1 MGLPI
6 NKLLIA
12 TNTNNILQRVL
23 ENGLYKP
30 SKVHE
35 TLSPS
40 MDIQVASNFERLLF
54 YVLDQNEK
62 KVNQLMSDLKNK
74 GSFNLDSADVEKIK
88 KDFVAQSVSDDE
100 VLKIIKNFYQEFNIL
115 IDPHT
120 AVGVGAI
127 EKQNIK
133 GKNIVLSTADPSKFR
148 NAVKKA
154 TNKTPDLP
162 EKLNYIIKESEQY
175 QQLPTNLEKIKKYI
189 LSKI

>member
-1 MGLPI
+1 
-6 NKLLIA
+6 
-12 TNTNNILQRVL
+12 
-23 ENGLYKP
+23 
-30 SKVHE
+30 
-35 TLSPS
+35 

-62 KVNQLMSDLKNK
+62 KVNQLMSNLKNK

-175 QQLPTNLEKIKKYI
+175 QKLPTNLEKIKKYI